1 MQKGVEIKVGKK
13 IIGIIV
19 ITLIFILYFSNIP
32 NEKKSE
38 VLIIEESLNI
48 LYNVPNANEF
58 DEYINS
64 IKLTQIH
71 NKYRELFSEKGF
83 KKIKGDRL
91 HTLYRRVAK
100 NSQLTI
106 ELKNI
111 EIEKMWVNEKDGSI
125 LNKHKKIGYEYK
137 VELFIKYVES
147 DKTETLYEEGYI
159 NLVEIDGEWK
169 VDLMT
174 YKVLN
179 ELFMKILYIERSVS

>member
-1 MQKGVEIKVGKK
+1 MIKKLIA
-13 IIGIIV
+13 IIIIT
-19 ITLIFILYFSNIP
+19 IIFILYLSNIP
-32 NEKKSE
+32 SEKKSE

-58 DEYINS
+58 DDYNNLT
-64 IKLTQIH
+64 KLTQIQ

-91 HTLYRRVAK
+91 HSLYRRVAI

-111 EIEKMWVNEKDGSI
+111 NIEKMWVNEKDDSI
-125 LNKHKKIGYEYK
+125 LNKYRKFGYEYE
-137 VELFIKYVES
+137 VELFIKYVGSGE
-147 DKTETLYEEGYI
+147 TETLYEEGYI

-179 ELFMKILYIERSVS
+179 EIFMKSLYKSSVS